1 MLEFRIDVINKKFE
15 DLKEEV
21 NNGKLLT
28 FAQWEIEDLIME
40 TEELLSLMESSEKTD
55 DAKAL
60 LKQLNQYQYD
70 IESLIEKDC
79 STTL

>member
-60 LKQLNQYQYD
+60 LKQLNQYQHD

-79 STTL
+79 ATTL

>member
-60 LKQLNQYQYD
+60 LKQLNQYYVD

-79 STTL
+79 ATTL

>member
-60 LKQLNQYQYD
+60 LKQLNQYHVD

-79 STTL
+79 ATTL